1 MELGFE
7 PRKGSNFT
15 VLATV
20 VVREIVWKRALQYSQ
35 TEQGSAGGGME
46 QVGEGLGQGQGG
58 GLVLRGLGF

>member
-20 VVREIVWKRALQYSQ
+20 VVREIVWKRALQCSQ
-35 TEQGSAGGGME
+35 NRAQLEEAWSR
-46 QVGEGLGQGQGG
+46 LGKAWGR
-58 GLVLRGLGF
+58 VREEAWC